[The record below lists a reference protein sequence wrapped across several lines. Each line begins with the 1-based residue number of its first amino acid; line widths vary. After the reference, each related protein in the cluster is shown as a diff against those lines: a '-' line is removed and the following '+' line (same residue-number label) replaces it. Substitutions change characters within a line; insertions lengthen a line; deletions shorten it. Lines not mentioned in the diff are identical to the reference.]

1 MGFELQYTDQHG
13 RRVSQQQWIEGIKDQ
28 AIHNALLG
36 VEQDVHREVAAL
48 RCPEHGRTP
57 TIRTKI
63 VGNRLQSEIT
73 GCCETIRTRAQQIA
87 TRQA

>member
-13 RRVSQQQWIEGIKDQ
+13 RGVSQQQWIDDIKDQ
-28 AIHNALLG
+28 AIHNALLS
-36 VEQDVHREVAAL
+36 VEKDVHREVAAL

-57 TIRTKI
+57 TIKTKI

-73 GCCETIRTRAQQIA
+73 GCCESIQVRAQQIA
-87 TRQA
+87 ARQA